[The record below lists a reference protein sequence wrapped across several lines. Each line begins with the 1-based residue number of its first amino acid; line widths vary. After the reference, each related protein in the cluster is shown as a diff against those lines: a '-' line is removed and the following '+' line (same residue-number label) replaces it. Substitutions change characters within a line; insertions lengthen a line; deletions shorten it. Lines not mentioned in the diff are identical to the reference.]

1 MRESQNCFIAE
12 TDNGMLRIGLKGVSS
27 LDTPHNHEKI
37 REIADL
43 KPDAAFEDAVKM
55 FFELR
60 GNVN

>member
-1 MRESQNCFIAE
+1 
-12 TDNGMLRIGLKGVSS
+12 MLRIGLKGVSS